1 MKTIGIIGGMSW
13 QSTVIYY
20 QAMNEAV
27 QRKLGGHHSAKIILY
42 SVDFA
47 DIVAR
52 QHDGDW
58 EGATEV
64 LVRAA
69 MSLRDGGAELIVI
82 ATNTMHRMADAIM
95 EASGLPLVHIADA
108 TGQAITAKG
117 LKRPLLLATAF
128 TMEEDFYKGRLKSG
142 HGLDP
147 VVPSADDRRQVHR
160 IIYDELCQG
169 HVLPTS
175 RKAMQEIISK
185 HDKTCDSV
193 ILGCTE
199 ITMLICQ
206 KDTSLPVFDT
216 TWLHAGAAVAS
227 AL

>member
-20 QAMNEAV
+20 QQINEAV
-27 QRKLGGHHSAKIILY
+27 QRKLGGHHSAKILLY

-52 QHDGDW
+52 QHEGDW
-58 EGATEV
+58 EGAAEV

-69 MSLRDGGAELIVI
+69 LSLRDGGAELIVI
-82 ATNTMHRMADAIM
+82 ATNTMHMMADAVM
-95 EASGLPLVHIADA
+95 EASRLPLVHIADA
-108 TGQAITAKG
+108 TGEAITAKG

-142 HGLDP
+142 HNLDP
-147 VVPSADDRRQVHR
+147 AVPSADDRRQVHR

-169 HVLPTS
+169 HVLPPS

-199 ITMLICQ
+199 ITMLISQ

-216 TWLHAGAAVAS
+216 TRLHAVAAVTA